1 MDRVVGQ
8 RDCEMLLKDEGYRV
22 SGEPTG
28 FDLWRGR
35 KLGQSG
41 A

>member
-22 SGEPTG
+22 PGEPTG
-28 FDLWRGR
+28 SDFLT
-35 KLGQSG
+35 LS
-41 A
+41 